1 MSTHAFIPD
10 PRIAQGLYSPHL
22 SEDLIAIILVTLLLI
37 LALYVSEKVRSMY
50 FYG

>member
-10 PRIAQGLYSPHL
+10 PRIVQGLYSPHL
-22 SEDLIAIILVTLLLI
+22 SEDLIAIILITVLLI
-37 LALYVSEKVRSMY
+37 LALYVFEKVRSIH